1 MIYSVGSDADIL
13 TRSLAEGF
21 LSTQNRQALKDE
33 SKLSLLRTAQ
43 GMVNVLLPNPSS
55 KKTAPTWSKFED
67 NNSTTDD
74 SVTLAGHTDDTHGTV
89 GGASPCAIAKGLA
102 KKYGSNK
109 QLLTEVILVA
119 CESGS
124 PIKREGMFYGSNFSE
139 PFAQEL
145 ADEML
150 KVGFTNE
157 NLTILSATPPEG
169 AVAMR
174 VSVVTQSNTNQQR
187 LGQVS
192 AFAYMDKD
200 NSQGLAKS
208 ANQVIKELWQTQKG
222 ETYQEAFR
230 NNAGSFKPKNQ
241 SRQDPTVYLT
251 EILNKRGLLKKLLD
265 AIYQKP
271 LFSKTLL
278 AGISAIKQ
286 KQQKARE
293 EIVLLKSSIEVSVNN
308 KIAKNWSGR
317 DKWQRLKEYLDC
329 MSESSIP
336 NQNKWTRLSLHRHEF
351 QIDTKTLGL
360 NSTPP
365 TYKQMFDKVEQHQKK
380 IEELAGHVN
389 EKKKS
394 IISFME
400 KYVEKHNKNGPPDK
414 KHKPKIEVMKALK
427 SYIENPT
434 ATTWNSITEA
444 TQKNPGWDA
453 GCFSQVSNVHDQITR
468 LKNTDND
475 FEGNHSG
482 PNTH

>member
-1 MIYSVGSDADIL
+1 
-13 TRSLAEGF
+13 
-21 LSTQNRQALKDE
+21 
-33 SKLSLLRTAQ
+33 
-43 GMVNVLLPNPSS
+43 
-55 KKTAPTWSKFED
+55 
-67 NNSTTDD
+67 
-74 SVTLAGHTDDTHGTV
+74 
-89 GGASPCAIAKGLA
+89 
-102 KKYGSNK
+102 
-109 QLLTEVILVA
+109 
-119 CESGS
+119 
-124 PIKREGMFYGSNFSE
+124 
-139 PFAQEL
+139 
-145 ADEML
+145 
-150 KVGFTNE
+150 
-157 NLTILSATPPEG
+157 
-169 AVAMR
+169 
-174 VSVVTQSNTNQQR
+174 
-187 LGQVS
+187 
-192 AFAYMDKD
+192 
-200 NSQGLAKS
+200 
-208 ANQVIKELWQTQKG
+208 
-222 ETYQEAFR
+222 
-230 NNAGSFKPKNQ
+230 
-241 SRQDPTVYLT
+241 
-251 EILNKRGLLKKLLD
+251 
-265 AIYQKP
+265 
-271 LFSKTLL
+271 
-278 AGISAIKQ
+278 
-286 KQQKARE
+286 
-293 EIVLLKSSIEVSVNN
+293 
-308 KIAKNWSGR
+308 
-317 DKWQRLKEYLDC
+317 